1 NAADL
6 ARPVYK
12 APPPVPVF
20 SWTGCFVGAHGGWG
34 WGKKEVSEVFT
45 SSTTSSRSTTLDTSG
60 ALFGGQVGCD
70 YQFSGNW
77 VVGIQGDFAGTRLTA
92 LERLTADLF
101 GNNNST
107 TGFYHV
113 RTEWLASITGRLG
126 FTGWLGP
133 QTLIYIRGGAAWVRD
148 KWQIDSEGAHSQFR
162 VDFDQTR
169 SGWTIG
175 GGLEYAITDR
185 WRVFGEYNHYDF

>member
-1 NAADL
+1 
-6 ARPVYK
+6 
-12 APPPVPVF
+12 
-20 SWTGCFVGAHGGWG
+20 
-34 WGKKEVSEVFT
+34 
-45 SSTTSSRSTTLDTSG
+45 
-60 ALFGGQVGCD
+60 
-70 YQFSGNW
+70 NW

-101 GNNNST
+101 GNNDST

-133 QTLIYIRGGAAWVRD
+133 PTLIYIRGGAAWGCD

-185 WRVFGEYNHYDF
+185 WRVFGEYNHYDFGDKVLGSASGTGSGTTTFTNTKQRIEAVRLGVNY